1 MNREKG
7 MHGRSTMSG
16 MRHSGGSG
24 AWITGFTLIELMIA
38 VAIIA
43 ILASIALPA
52 YQEQIRKSRRA
63 QRKSR
68 RAQAK
73 ADLVEYAQ
81 LAERYFTVNNT
92 YVGFTLPTTSQSPRE
107 AGATA
112 RYNLPA
118 PTTTATTFTLTAN
131 ATGAQASD
139 RCGDLSI
146 TNTGQKGETGSA
158 SLEECW

>member
-1 MNREKG
+1 MNR
-7 MHGRSTMSG
+7 GRRMDTRDS
-16 MRHSGGSG
+16 GSG
-24 AWITGFTLIELMIA
+24 AIRRTVAGFTLIELMIVVA
-38 VAIIA
+38 VVA
-43 ILASIALPA
+43 ILAAIAVPS
-52 YQEQIRKSRRA
+52 YQEQV
-63 QRKSR
+63 RKSR

-73 ADLVEYAQ
+73 ADIVEYVQ
-81 LAERYFTVNNT
+81 MAERFFTVNNT
-92 YVGFTLPTTSQSPRE
+92 YVGFTLPTSQSPRE